1 MDPQRFRDAYAR
13 LQALDER
20 MTHKVRPRR
29 GRSLTRPTAD
39 VLEEELHDLAE
50 FTIELKEIVAKL
62 FLAIGSK
69 PAADEQRL

>member
-39 VLEEELHDLAE
+39 RLEIELYELAE
-50 FTIELKEIVAKL
+50 YTVELKEIVAEL

-69 PAADEQRL
+69 AAD